1 MSRHILHVFPS
12 FGFGGAQ
19 LRLAAVIKGLG
30 PRFRHT
36 IIAVD
41 GSYKAAEIL
50 SPGIDVTLGEGTFGT
65 EAFLPRLRR
74 YRRTIAA
81 LSPDILVT
89 HNWGSIEWVF
99 ANQIGGVPHIHIE
112 DGFGPEES
120 VRQLPR
126 RVWTR
131 RLALRRSIV
140 VVPSL
145 TLQGIATDV
154 WHLPSARV
162 RYIPNGIAP
171 RDGFETSLESLG
183 IGRDR
188 PRIVWAGALRRE
200 KNPLR
205 LLRAFAQV
213 KNDAVLLLL
222 GDGPEREAIER
233 EAERLALGSRLHL
246 LGNRPDARDIIMQC
260 DLLALSSD
268 TEQMPLV
275 VLEAMDAGLA
285 VAATDVGDLRQ
296 MLAPENR
303 PFVVAGTDEA
313 LAQSMDDLLAD
324 QNLRQAI
331 GLANRRRAREIYH
344 LDDMVRAYEGI
355 FDRLASAGER
365 DAGV

>member
-1 MSRHILHVFPS
+1 MSRHILHIFPS
-12 FGFGGAQ
+12 FGFGGSQ
-19 LRLAAVIKGLG
+19 LRLAAVMKGLG

-41 GSYKAAEIL
+41 GSYRAAGIL
-50 SPGIDVTLGEGTFGT
+50 PPGIDVRLGEGRRDTQ
-65 EAFLPRLRR
+65 AFLPRLRH
-74 YRRTIAA
+74 YHESIAA
-81 LSPDILVT
+81 LSPDVLVT
-89 HNWGSIEWVF
+89 HNWGSIEWAL
-99 ANQIGGVPHIHIE
+99 ANRIGGVPHIHIE

-131 RLALRRSIV
+131 RLVLRRSAV

-145 TLQGIATDV
+145 TLKAIATGL
-154 WHLPSARV
+154 WRLPPARV
-162 RYIPNGIAP
+162 HYIPNGIAP
-171 RDGFETSLESLG
+171 RDKVETSLESLG
-183 IGRDR
+183 IDRAR
-188 PRIVWAGALRRE
+188 PRIVWAGALRPE

-205 LLRAFAQV
+205 MLRAFAGV
-213 KNDAVLLLL
+213 KTDAVLLLL
-222 GDGPEREAIER
+222 GDGPEREAVAR
-233 EAERLALGSRLHL
+233 EAERLALGNRLRL

-285 VAATDVGDLRQ
+285 VAATDVGDVRA
-296 MLAPENR
+296 MLSPENS

-313 LAQSMDDLLAD
+313 LAGAMAGLLAD
-324 QNLRQAI
+324 ER
-331 GLANRRRAREIYH
+331 RRRAIGAANRDRARDVYH

-355 FDRLASAGER
+355 FDRLAAAGER
-365 DAGV
+365 HAGV